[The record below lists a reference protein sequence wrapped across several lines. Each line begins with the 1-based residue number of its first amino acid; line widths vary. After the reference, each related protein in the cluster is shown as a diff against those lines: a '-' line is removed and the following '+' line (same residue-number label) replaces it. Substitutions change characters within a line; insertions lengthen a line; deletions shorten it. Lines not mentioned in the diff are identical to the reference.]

1 MQNSRE
7 FSLPLDLDTSW
18 VAAMRGDQPLTP
30 EVSEGNDAATVVV
43 RVVSTRPNRSDRMRA
58 LTAGSAIAIV
68 LIAAV
73 QLTLHGEQTSTMS
86 RPQPVRMRSADRTVW
101 DSVFTTAQAQRGDSI
116 YKAGCVTCHGDKLQG
131 GTTKDFGDSKPLV
144 GSDFMASWSGQTLAD
159 LYDKIFDSMPADKPK
174 TLDKQVIV
182 DVMAHILNQNH
193 FPAGSKE
200 LGTDHDSLNV
210 VKIVPAKSATPPT

>member
-1 MQNSRE
+1 MKG
-7 FSLPLDLDTSW
+7 F
-18 VAAMRGDQPLTP
+18 
-30 EVSEGNDAATVVV
+30 TV
-43 RVVSTRPNRSDRMRA
+43 
-58 LTAGSAIAIV
+58 GSAIAV
-68 LIAAV
+68 ALVAAV
-73 QLTLHGEQTSTMS
+73 QLTLHGEP
-86 RPQPVRMRSADRTVW
+86 RPGVVRLNLPRAADRSVW

-131 GTTKDFGDSKPLV
+131 GSTKDFGDSAPLV
-144 GSDFMASWSGQTLAD
+144 GADFMANWQGQTLAD
-159 LYDKIFDSMPADKPK
+159 LYDKIYSSMPADKPK

-210 VKIVPAKSATPPT
+210 VKIVPAKSATPPL

>member
-1 MQNSRE
+1 
-7 FSLPLDLDTSW
+7 
-18 VAAMRGDQPLTP
+18 MRAL
-30 EVSEGNDAATVVV
+30 N
-43 RVVSTRPNRSDRMRA
+43 A
-58 LTAGSAIAIV
+58 LTAGSAIAIALV
-68 LIAAV
+68 AAAH
-73 QLTLHGEQTSTMS
+73 LTVRGEQPPDIS
-86 RPQPVRMRSADRTVW
+86 RPEPVRARLADRTVW

-131 GTTKDFGDSKPLV
+131 GSTKDFGDSAPLV
-144 GSDFMASWSGQTLAD
+144 GADFMANWQGQTLAD
-159 LYDKIFDSMPADKPK
+159 LYDKIFSSMPADKPK

-210 VKIVPAKSATPPT
+210 VKIVPAKSATPPL